1 MCKITVA
8 YISRVCYYTVNGE
21 TKYFEPKCTKDSPNI
36 NCSLFPR
43 KWNTCM
49 IFYSTNLADPEGH
62 AVYGVDLQPLD
73 CWAGIVVS
81 NPADVMNVRPFC
93 VCCVLCT

>member
-1 MCKITVA
+1 
-8 YISRVCYYTVNGE
+8 
-21 TKYFEPKCTKDSPNI
+21 
-36 NCSLFPR
+36 
-43 KWNTCM
+43 M
-49 IFYSTNLADPEGH
+49 IFYSTNLADREGH